1 MIYGVLYD
9 FSGTLFRLEP
19 DPSWSDE
26 LIGVLTATGPTDRL
40 PAELAEDWARRDLDQ
55 ELHRRVYLT
64 ALSVSGL
71 GLTPA
76 EAEAAYDR
84 IPDPDSWR
92 PYPDTRAALQ
102 RLKDKDIPVAV
113 VSNIPWDI
121 RGVFRRHGVEH
132 LVDAFVLSYA
142 EGVMKPDPKIFML
155 ACQRIGVA
163 PGDALMVGDSP
174 NADGGATDVGIR
186 TTIVDPVPRTQR
198 PDALLSTLD
207 KHGITAEADPP
218 RPRAG

>member
-1 MIYGVLYD
+1 MIHGVLYD
-9 FSGTLFRLEP
+9 FSATLFRLEP

-26 LIGVLTATGPTDRL
+26 LIDVLTATGPVVERL
-40 PAELAEDWARRDLDQ
+40 PAELAAGWERRDLDPV
-55 ELHRRVYLT
+55 LHRRVYLA

-84 IPDPDSWR
+84 IPDPSSWR

-102 RLKDKDIPVAV
+102 RLKDKGIPVAV

-121 RGVFRRHGVEH
+121 RGMFRRHDVEH
-132 LVDAFVLSYA
+132 LVDEFVLSYA
-142 EGVMKPDPKIFML
+142 EGVMKPDPEIFTV

-163 PGDALMVGDSP
+163 PDDALMVGDSP
-174 NADGGATDVGIR
+174 RADGGAADVGIR
-186 TTIVDPVPRTQR
+186 TAIIDPLPIDQR
-198 PDALLSTLD
+198 PDALVSILD
-207 KHGITAEADPP
+207 EHGITE
-218 RPRAG
+218 